1 MQKLIFLLMCTS
13 VLCHLPSAMSQTL
26 APSEKDALITVN
38 VVNEKKKPQTG
49 ETVMFESVKNK
60 KVYSG
65 ITKENGKFDVLVP
78 KGDKYKVKYKAFT
91 SDADYTTLDVP
102 LVKGEL
108 LEFEV
113 TIEFELP
120 KQYKLDNVYFESGK
134 ATITVASYK
143 ELDDLVAYM
152 KLKKTLVL
160 EIAGHTDNVGTPEGN
175 LKLSQDRSNSV
186 RDYLVKKGIPTARIV
201 PKGYGDTQPVS
212 SNDTDAGKQK
222 NRRTEV
228 RVVKE

>member
-1 MQKLIFLLMCTS
+1 MKKLFLLLIFPSSLVFAQKLE
-13 VLCHLPSAMSQTL
+13 
-26 APSEKDALITVN
+26 PSEKDALITVN
-38 VVNEKKKPQTG
+38 VVNGKKQSQPG
-49 ETVMFESVKNK
+49 ETVMFESLKDK

-91 SDADYTTLDVP
+91 SDADYTTIDVP
-102 LVKGEL
+102 DVKGEL

-113 TIEFELP
+113 TIEFEIP

-134 ATITVASYK
+134 ALITPASFK
-143 ELDDLVAYM
+143 ELDELVEYLM
-152 KLKKTLVL
+152 LKKTLVI
-160 EIAGHTDNVGTPEGN
+160 EIAGHTDNVGAPAGN
-175 LKLSQDRSNSV
+175 LKLSQDRSNAV
-186 RDYLVKKGIPTARIV
+186 RDYLVKKGIPSARLV
-201 PKGYGDTQPVS
+201 PKGYGDTQPIA

-228 RVVKE
+228 RVIKE